1 MLHILYLGF
10 PVEKN
15 DNKAFY
21 TYTALGLHNL
31 TVNSKLGHCIDYNL
45 LCDIETAQANKAQ
58 VMASRSSILPL
69 KPRSEK
75 YLVDTW
81 FWVDNFNENVET
93 VNGGGA
99 VNITTLMAFQEPS
112 ENAFELNEIITIPKT
127 KQQIIEN
134 PEANTEVI
142 VAERLRHR
150 SREQRVPSSSPT
162 WA

>member
-1 MLHILYLGF
+1 MTTKHFIL
-10 PVEKN
+10 
-15 DNKAFY
+15 
-21 TYTALGLHNL
+21 ALGLHNL
-31 TVNSKLGHCIDYNL
+31 TVNSKLGHCIDHNL

-127 KQQIIEN
+127 KQQIIEK
-134 PEANTEVI
+134 P
-142 VAERLRHR
+142 R
-150 SREQRVPSSSPT
+150 S
-162 WA
+162 